1 MKTFSIAHLL
11 IAVGILTSTLL
22 AVDGKHGV
30 IRGSSK
36 STPLVRY
43 SNAKRQLLH
52 LKSSKKS
59 LKSRKK
65 SFKST
70 KKSVKS
76 LKTSVKS
83 PKKSV
88 KSPKKSV
95 KSLKSKS
102 LKSKKSKK
110 SLKSKK
116 SKKSLKSKK
125 SKKSLKSKKSKSLK
139 SVSKSTRKS
148 EAADKFDITP
158 TSSTDSRDGSM
169 EEEKPSHNST
179 SEDRSEASEGI
190 PGFAN
195 SDEETFDFTLVLR
208 PEFVGDMVESNENT
222 VVLLEPEAEDVTDG
236 PIVEDKFEGVGTM
249 TRFAEVVKELGV

>member
-36 STPLVRY
+36 QSTPLVRY

-76 LKTSVKS
+76 LKT
-83 PKKSV
+83 SV